1 MGPQFSKGPE
11 VLTPTPGHL
20 MHAGVENRSSMQKIL
35 PKIAFDIK
43 GGIHTHAPQSPFF
56 DPFLVGAT

>member
-11 VLTPTPGHL
+11 VLTPSPGHL
-20 MHAGVENRSSMQKIL
+20 MHAGVENGLSMQKIS
-35 PKIAFDIK
+35 PKIAFNIE
-43 GGIHTHAPQSPFF
+43 GGIHTHSSQSPPF